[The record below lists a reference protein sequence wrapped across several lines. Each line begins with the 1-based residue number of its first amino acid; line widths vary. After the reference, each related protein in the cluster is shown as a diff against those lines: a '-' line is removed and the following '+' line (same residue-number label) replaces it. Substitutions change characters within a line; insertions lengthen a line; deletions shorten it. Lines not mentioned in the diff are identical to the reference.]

1 MYIYV
6 LDSSAGSIR
15 CSCLKF
21 ITPGFIGNL
30 LTKLDILGRKL
41 HCVDGINTILHLQTR
56 GAINNYC
63 NNYCNPAR

>member
-6 LDSSAGSIR
+6 RDSYAGSIR
-15 CSCLKF
+15 CSGLKF

-41 HCVDGINTILHLQTR
+41 HYVDGINIILHLQTT
-56 GAINNYC
+56 GVVC
-63 NNYCNPAR
+63 NVI